1 MQRVGIRGTYT
12 VFSDDTVILYS
23 GNAKGELGMMI
34 SYDMKLLDNWLRM
47 NMLTL
52 NVKKKTQYMIYK
64 QKNKPAIQINISMS
78 GESLTRTNVVAYL
91 GMIMLNYHV
100 KSQKQYTLH
109 M

>member
-1 MQRVGIRGTYT
+1 MLTYVNGVSSQTADVTRGVPQKSVLGPLLYVLHINNMQRVGIRGTYT

-52 NVKKKTQYMIYK
+52 NVKKKHNT
-64 QKNKPAIQINISMS
+64 
-78 GESLTRTNVVAYL
+78 
-91 GMIMLNYHV
+91 
-100 KSQKQYTLH
+100 
-109 M
+109 